1 MYSSFLIHR
10 KIKLGGKKM
19 SIQEPDQN
27 CVSSGDRGGFFIPS
41 DTERDWAGE
50 ETGERVGIQQKRLR
64 GALDGLFRA
73 VRCES
78 ESVRPEHISTLV
90 EIIVRNFRKKETS
103 VSWAHGDQD
112 GGRKD
117 GEVTGEL
124 DCPGCSLFIAEP
136 VTVACGH
143 SYCRSCL
150 EQAFL
155 SKCKKCQEE
164 LGEKHLLRANV
175 VLCGLLEKWFPEE
188 IHKTKRVAEVKEL
201 LRSKHFSPAL
211 SLATQLLDSDPSN
224 IRLRVCRSEAYRC
237 LQHYHHALE
246 DLDMCVSVAPSVEV
260 VFCKAKLLKEMGR
273 VDESVKLCL
282 QCLCVDQE
290 FQEARQEVENIL
302 CDLLVPTCESVQTL
316 EECSEPSGLI
326 RAQSLRAHMV
336 GGVRGE
342 GLKRVSSAPQL
353 GDKGALLKRKLSG
366 LEVGPEVVETSDTK
380 HKKHGVISAAS
391 ACSDEDNLHLSVP
404 RDLLD
409 PSDFECSLCMRLFY
423 EPVTTPCGH
432 SFCKSCLQRS
442 LDHSPQC
449 PLCKESLRLYLASR
463 RFSVTR
469 VLDDIIKSYLCEEHA
484 GRQKIHNDET
494 KELSDLENNVP
505 IFVCTMAYPTVPC
518 PLHVFE
524 PRYRLMIRRCIET
537 GTRQFGMCISDA
549 HKGFADFGCMLH
561 IRNVHFLP
569 DGRSVVDTFGGKRFH
584 VITRS
589 MRDGYYIANIEYLQ
603 DQRVEGKEEL
613 QLQDL
618 YDQVYNHA
626 SVWFHSL
633 ENRFRNQILQHFG
646 PMPEKEMDIQS
657 SPNGPAC
664 CWWLLAVLPVDP
676 RYQLSVLSMTTLRE
690 RLVKIQHIL
699 AYLQNTQHERNTH
712 AQ

>member
-1 MYSSFLIHR
+1 
-10 KIKLGGKKM
+10 M
-19 SIQEPDQN
+19 SVEEPEQN
-27 CVSSGDRGGFFIPS
+27 CVSSGDRGGLFIPS
-41 DTERDWAGE
+41 DTEPDWAE
-50 ETGERVGIQQKRLR
+50 EEEHGGRLGVQQKRLR
-64 GALDGLFRA
+64 GALDALFRA
-73 VRCES
+73 VRSET

-90 EIIVRNFRKKETS
+90 EIIVRNFRKKETA
-103 VSWAHGDQD
+103 VSWVQPAQ
-112 GGRKD
+112 D
-117 GEVTGEL
+117 GEVDGEL
-124 DCPGCSLFIAEP
+124 DCPGCNRFILEP

-150 EQAFL
+150 QQAFL
-155 SKCKKCQEE
+155 SKCKKCREE
-164 LGEKHLLRANV
+164 IGAKHLLRANV
-175 VLCGLLEKWFPEE
+175 LLCGLLEKWFPEE
-188 IHKTKRVAEVKEL
+188 IQKTKSIAEVKGL
-201 LRSKHFSPAL
+201 LRSKHFTQAL
-211 SLATQLLDSDPSN
+211 SLATQLLESDPSN
-224 IRLRVCRSEAYRC
+224 IRLRVCRAEAYWR
-237 LQHYHHALE
+237 LQHYRHALE
-246 DLDMCVSVAPSVEV
+246 DFDVCMSVAPSVEV

-273 VDESVKLCL
+273 VDESVKLFL
-282 QCLCVDQE
+282 QCLCVDQD

-316 EECSEPSGLI
+316 EESSEPSGLI
-326 RAQSLRAHMV
+326 RAQSLRAQVV
-336 GGVRGE
+336 GGARGE

-353 GDKGALLKRKLSG
+353 GEKGALLKRKLSG
-366 LEVGPEVVETSDTK
+366 LEAGPEVVENSDSK
-380 HKKHGVISAAS
+380 HKKQGVSAAAS
-391 ACSDEDNLHLSVP
+391 VCSDEDKPHHGVP

-409 PSDFECSLCMRLFY
+409 PNDFECSLCMRLFY

-432 SFCKSCLQRS
+432 SFCKNCLQRS

-463 RFSVTR
+463 RFSITR
-469 VLDDIIKSYLCEEHA
+469 VLDDIIKRYLSEEHA
-484 GRQKIHNDET
+484 ARQKIHNDET

-537 GTRQFGMCISDA
+537 GTRQFGMCISDT

-569 DGRSVVDTFGGKRFH
+569 DGRSVVDTFGGKRFR
-584 VITRS
+584 VLTRS

-618 YDQVYNHA
+618 YDQVYNQA
-626 SVWFHSL
+626 SVWFHAL

-646 PMPEKEMDIQS
+646 PMPEKENDIQS

-699 AYLQNTQHERNTH
+699 AYLQNTHPE
-712 AQ
+712 

>member
-1 MYSSFLIHR
+1 
-10 KIKLGGKKM
+10 M
-19 SIQEPDQN
+19 SIREPEQN
-27 CVSSGDRGGFFIPS
+27 CVSSGDGGGFFIPS
-41 DTERDWAGE
+41 DNEGDWAEDRHRGDH
-50 ETGERVGIQQKRLR
+50 RDSSRLT
-64 GALDGLFRA
+64 GALGCLFMPSDTDRDSDRDRDSRRLTGALGGLFRA

-78 ESVRPEHISTLV
+78 EPVRPEHISTLV
-90 EIIVRNFRKKETS
+90 GIIVHSFRQRDRCVTHRE
-103 VSWAHGDQD
+103 QD
-112 GGRKD
+112 
-117 GEVTGEL
+117 GEL
-124 DCPGCSLFIAEP
+124 DCPGCSRFMAEP
-136 VTVACGH
+136 VTAACGH

-150 EQAFL
+150 QQTSL
-155 SKCKKCQEE
+155 SKCKTCREE
-164 LGEKHLLRANV
+164 LGDKHVLRVNV
-175 VLCGLLEKWFPEE
+175 LLCGLLHKWFPD
-188 IHKTKRVAEVKEL
+188 EVQKSRRMCEVQEL
-201 LRSKHFSPAL
+201 LRSKQLTQAAT
-211 SLATQLLDSDPSN
+211 LASQLLQSDPSN
-224 IRLRVCRSEAYRC
+224 VRLRVCRAEVYRC
-237 LQHYHHALE
+237 LQLYHHALE

-282 QCLCVDQE
+282 QCLCLDQD

-302 CDLLVPTCESVQTL
+302 CDLLVPTCESVQKL
-316 EECSEPSGLI
+316 EECSEPSGLT
-326 RAQSLRAHMV
+326 RAQSLRVHMV
-336 GGVRGE
+336 GGARGE

-353 GDKGALLKRKLSG
+353 GEKSAMLKRKLSG
-366 LEVGPEVVETSDTK
+366 LEVGSEVVGNSDTK
-380 HKKHGVISAAS
+380 HKKHGVGTAAS
-391 ACSDEDNLHLSVP
+391 VCSDEDKLHLSVP

-432 SFCKSCLQRS
+432 SFCKNCLQRS

-463 RFSVTR
+463 RFSITS
-469 VLDDIIKSYLCEEHA
+469 VLDDMIKRYLSEEHA

-524 PRYRLMIRRCIET
+524 PRYRLMIRRCMET
-537 GTRQFGMCISDA
+537 GTRQFGMCISDT

-618 YDQVYNHA
+618 YDQVYNQA
-626 SVWFHSL
+626 GVWFHSL

-699 AYLQNTQHERNTH
+699 AYLQNTQHEQNT
-712 AQ
+712 Q

>member
-1 MYSSFLIHR
+1 MRRSLRPETEDVSDTKDVCYYYKR
-10 KIKLGGKKM
+10 M
-19 SIQEPDQN
+19 SIEEPDQN
-27 CVSSGDRGGFFIPS
+27 CVSSSADRGGFFIPT
-41 DTERDWAGE
+41 DTERDWAEEERGE
-50 ETGERVGIQQKRLR
+50 PLGLQQQSRLR
-64 GALDGLFRA
+64 AALDALFRA
-73 VRCES
+73 VRCDT
-78 ESVRPEHISTLV
+78 ESVRPEHISALV
-90 EIIVRNFRKKETS
+90 ELIVRNFRKKEAC
-103 VSWAHGDQD
+103 VSWAARAQED
-112 GGRKD
+112 
-117 GEVTGEL
+117 GEL
-124 DCPGCSLFIAEP
+124 DCPGCNRFIAEP

-143 SYCRSCL
+143 SYCRSCVQL
-150 EQAFL
+150 GFL
-155 SKCKKCQEE
+155 SKCRKCQEE
-164 LGEKHLLRANV
+164 IGSKHLLRADV
-175 VLCGLLEKWFPEE
+175 LLCGLLEKWFPEE
-188 IHKTKRVAEVKEL
+188 MHKTKRVAEVREL
-201 LRSKHFSPAL
+201 LRSKRFSQAL
-211 SLATQLLDSDPSN
+211 SLATELLESDPSN
-224 IRLRVCRSEAYRC
+224 TRLRVCRAEAYQH
-237 LQHYHHALE
+237 LQRYRHALE
-246 DLDMCVSVAPSVEV
+246 DFDVCMSITPSIEV
-260 VFCKAKLLKEMGR
+260 VFSKAKLLKEMGR
-273 VDESVKLCL
+273 VDESVKLFL
-282 QCLCVDQE
+282 QCLCVDQD
-290 FQEARQEVENIL
+290 FQDARQEVQNIL
-302 CDLLVPTCESVQTL
+302 RELLIPTCESFQ
-316 EECSEPSGLI
+316 ESSEPSGLT
-326 RAQSLRAHMV
+326 RAQSLRAHV
-336 GGVRGE
+336 AGGAKGE

-353 GDKGALLKRKLSG
+353 GEKGALLKRKLSG
-366 LEVGPEVVETSDTK
+366 LEAGPEVMESGDTK
-380 HKKHGVISAAS
+380 HKKHVVRAAAS
-391 ACSDEDNLHLSVP
+391 VCSDEDKLHLRVP
-404 RDLLD
+404 RHLLD

-432 SFCKSCLQRS
+432 SFCKNCLQRS

-469 VLDDIIKSYLCEEHA
+469 VLDDIIKCYLSEEHA
-484 GRQKIHNDET
+484 GRQKIHIDET

-524 PRYRLMIRRCIET
+524 PRYRLMIRRCIDT

-569 DGRSVVDTFGGKRFH
+569 DGRSVVDTFGGKRFR
-584 VITRS
+584 VIRRS

-618 YDQVYNHA
+618 YDQVYNQA
-626 SVWFHSL
+626 SVWFHAL

-646 PMPEKEMDIQS
+646 PMPEKENDIQS

-699 AYLQNTQHERNTH
+699 AYLQNTHSHTH
-712 AQ
+712 T

>member
-1 MYSSFLIHR
+1 
-10 KIKLGGKKM
+10 M

-41 DTERDWAGE
+41 DTEQDWAGE
-50 ETGERVGIQQKRLR
+50 EDGDRVGVQQKRLR
-64 GALDGLFRA
+64 GALDALFRA
-73 VRCES
+73 VTSESES

-90 EIIVRNFRKKETS
+90 EIIVRNFKKKETS
-103 VSWAHGDQD
+103 VLWAQSAQD
-112 GGRKD
+112 GELD
-117 GEVTGEL
+117 GEL
-124 DCPGCSLFIAEP
+124 DCPGCNRFISEP

-150 EQAFL
+150 QEAFL
-155 SKCKKCQEE
+155 SKCRKCHEE
-164 LGEKHLLRANV
+164 IGAKHLLCANV
-175 VLCGLLEKWFPEE
+175 LLCGLLEKWFPEE
-188 IHKTKRVAEVKEL
+188 IQKTKRIAEVKGL
-201 LRSKHFSPAL
+201 LRSKQFTQAL
-211 SLATQLLDSDPSN
+211 SLATQLLESDPSN
-224 IRLRVCRSEAYRC
+224 IRLRVCRAEAYRR
-237 LQHYHHALE
+237 LQHYRHALE
-246 DLDMCVSVAPSVEV
+246 DFDVCESIAPSVEV

-273 VDESVKLCL
+273 VDESVKLFL
-282 QCLCVDQE
+282 QCLCVDQD

-302 CDLLVPTCESVQTL
+302 CDLLVPTCEGVQTL
-316 EECSEPSGLI
+316 EESSEPSGLI
-326 RAQSLRAHMV
+326 RAQSLRAHV
-336 GGVRGE
+336 AGGARGE

-353 GDKGALLKRKLSG
+353 GEKGALLKRKLSG
-366 LEVGPEVVETSDTK
+366 LEAGPEVVETGDTK
-380 HKKHGVISAAS
+380 HKKHGVSSTAS
-391 ACSDEDNLHLSVP
+391 VCSDEDKLHLSVP

-432 SFCKSCLQRS
+432 TFCKSCLQRS

-463 RFSVTR
+463 RFYITR
-469 VLDDIIKSYLCEEHA
+469 VLDDIIRRYLSEEHA
-484 GRQKIHNDET
+484 GRQNIHNDET
-494 KELSDLENNVP
+494 KELSDLENNLP

-524 PRYRLMIRRCIET
+524 PRYRLMIRRCMET
-537 GTRQFGMCISDA
+537 GTRQFGMCISDT

-569 DGRSVVDTFGGKRFH
+569 DGRSVVDTFGGKRFR

-603 DQRVEGKEEL
+603 DQRVEGTEEL

-618 YDQVYNHA
+618 YDQVYNQA
-626 SVWFHSL
+626 SVWFHAL

-646 PMPEKEMDIQS
+646 PMPEKENDIQS

-699 AYLQNTQHERNTH
+699 AYLQNTH
-712 AQ
+712 AE